1 MTNWE
6 QQIEEDLGW
15 RESEMASLKLLLASS
30 STGSD
35 RQRALLRAC
44 SAMLYAHYEGFC
56 KFCWALLLDEVGQE
70 GRRKEDLV
78 DALGKRA
85 MVDVFRQL
93 RGNLCDDNIWLF
105 ATKTFH
111 DARHSIA
118 GSFEEVDTR
127 SNLWPDL
134 AQRINSSVGLACPL
148 FSKHESEL
156 KQLVGRRNKIAHGAK
171 LEIEDLEQFQK
182 LEHAAVIVMHE
193 LALAVADCL
202 NRKSYIRT
210 PLDPAALI

>member
-1 MTNWE
+1 MRNWE

-30 STGSD
+30 ITGSD

-56 KFCWALLLDEVGQE
+56 KFCWALLLEEVGRQ
-70 GRRKEDLV
+70 RPRKQDLV
-78 DALGKRA
+78 AALEKRA
-85 MVDVFRQL
+85 MADVLRQL
-93 RGNLCDDNIWLF
+93 RGNMCDDNIWLF

-111 DARHSIA
+111 DARHAVAS
-118 GSFEEVDTR
+118 SFEEVDTQ

-134 AQRINSSVGLACPL
+134 AERINSSVGLECPL
-148 FSKHESEL
+148 FSTHKSEL

-193 LALAVADCL
+193 LALAVADSL
-202 NRKSYIRT
+202 SRKSYLRQ
-210 PLDPAALI
+210 PADPAALI